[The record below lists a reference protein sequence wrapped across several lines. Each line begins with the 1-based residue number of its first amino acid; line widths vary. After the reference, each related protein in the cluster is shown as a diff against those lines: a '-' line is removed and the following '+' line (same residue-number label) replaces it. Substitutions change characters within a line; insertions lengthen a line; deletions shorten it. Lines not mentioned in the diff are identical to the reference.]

1 MSAKKPSLENT
12 RNFHLFR
19 NLYNRVLKA
28 AKKKYFDD
36 EFQKNTRNLKKTW
49 ELINSAINSVKSKQ
63 SISTLFVNGINVTDP
78 CIIAN
83 ELNKFFLSAP
93 LTIVEKIPFAE
104 PPEVKFH
111 NPISFSMNDSPITE
125 TEIIEAVNL
134 LLPKKS
140 EDMYG
145 FSMKFIKK
153 VILCIVNPLYHVF
166 FKSFETG
173 TVPSQLKIAK
183 VVPIFKNKTISQW
196 KKNLKKETFKL
207 YV

>member
-1 MSAKKPSLENT
+1 MVREAESTQSSYNSFSDIFTNFYELHFPKRTIKFNKKFHKIEPWFTKGLLVSRNNKFRLSSLSAKKPSLENT

-49 ELINSAINSVKSKQ
+49 ELINFAINSVKSKQ

-83 ELNKFFLSAP
+83 ELNKFFVSAP

-134 LLPKKS
+134 LL
-140 EDMYG
+140 
-145 FSMKFIKK
+145 
-153 VILCIVNPLYHVF
+153 C
-166 FKSFETG
+166 
-173 TVPSQLKIAK
+173 QLRQ
-183 VVPIFKNKTISQW
+183 F
-196 KKNLKKETFKL
+196 
-207 YV
+207 